1 MRITQHRK
9 LIGNVGVI
17 IILVLIAVVSC
28 AQLLFQ
34 SGVPH
39 TPNEDLAR
47 HVALALN
54 FREALEQGQ
63 YIPRLQPNPVN
74 LPDLPVYQYYGFLSS
89 AVSQVGLWL
98 HFPAV
103 NSVILGVA
111 LCRAVGLMALYFSLK
126 RIGVSAIGSIIA
138 CCAYIF
144 FPYIQTN
151 LYGRV
156 AIPEACAHGLLPL
169 LFLGYVYAITERR
182 WLLPVLLIAL
192 GMVFLALSH
201 PIFLLWGFV
210 AGLVLAI
217 VSLWMSDEYRYFRF
231 AVLIIGLMFGLA
243 ISSFQWY
250 PAFISSVDLN
260 VNFTGSSP
268 YNTAY
273 LTSLSGFIGLPKK
286 FSADSGD
293 YFFTGAIWVLPV
305 IGLAI
310 FLLRKIGN
318 GQNTGLR
325 VVIVASL
332 VAVVLFL
339 FLSLSPVDV
348 WMYLPSATYATQFP
362 YRLLAFVGLFSA
374 ILLGLVLDKMI
385 ISSGL
390 KIVLGGF
397 IMASS
402 GMSLVAPGN
411 IFGPRLLQQSNTEII
426 SAFSSADYAITEKG
440 SVAAGDGWLIK
451 DNLIHLPKSEK
462 GYSVTVRGHLG
473 SVVGAGDLSL
483 WFVNPSDSDS
493 VVSDVFIVNGNR
505 FAHTFGMRG
514 GDQTVR
520 LISSQY
526 VRPSDIDPKS
536 GDMRL
541 LSVMID
547 GLDLNG
553 ASDQLIVPSEI
564 RREVLDGY
572 TRRFSLGNELASD
585 NNNMIRPLILTLPL
599 SYSRFNEVTQEG
611 RKLHARPNHAGLTQV
626 NVDNMSAP
634 VISVYRFPLVS
645 TVVSGTAVIMFLFI
659 SVYCFLI
666 SDNNRRRAI

>member
-1 MRITQHRK
+1 M
-9 LIGNVGVI
+9 
-17 IILVLIAVVSC
+17 ILVLIAVVSC

-34 SGVPH
+34 RGLPH

-63 YIPRLQPNPVN
+63 YIPRLQPNPEN

-98 HFPAV
+98 QFPAV
-103 NSVILGVA
+103 NSVISGVA
-111 LCRAVGLMALYFSLK
+111 LCRAAGLMALFFSLK
-126 RIGVSAIGSIIA
+126 RIGVSVIGSIIA
-138 CCAYIF
+138 GCAYIF

-151 LYGRV
+151 LYGRA
-156 AIPEACAHGLLPL
+156 AIPEACAHGLLPF
-169 LFLGYVYAITERR
+169 LFMGYVYAIAEKR

-192 GMVFLALSH
+192 SMVFLALSH

-210 AGLVLAI
+210 TGLVLAI
-217 VSLWMSDEYRYFRF
+217 VSLWMADENRYFRF

-250 PAFISSVDLN
+250 PAFISSGDLN
-260 VNFTGSSP
+260 VNFTQSSP

-286 FSADSGD
+286 FSADGGD
-293 YFFTGAIWVLPV
+293 YYFTGAVWVLPI

-318 GQNTGLR
+318 SQNTELR

-339 FLSLSPVDV
+339 FLSFSPVDV
-348 WMYLPSATYATQFP
+348 WVYLPSATYAVQFP

-374 ILLGLVLDKMI
+374 ILLGFVFDKMI
-385 ISSGL
+385 TSSGL
-390 KIVLGGF
+390 KIVLGSL
-397 IMASS
+397 IVISS
-402 GMSLVAPGN
+402 GLSLVAPGY
-411 IFGPRLLQQSNTEII
+411 IFGPRLLQQSNTEIV
-426 SAFSSADYAITEKG
+426 STFSSLDYAITEKG
-440 SVAAGDGWLIK
+440 SVVAGDGWLIK

-462 GYSVTVRGHLG
+462 GYSVTIRGRLG
-473 SVVGAGDLSL
+473 AVVGVGDLSL
-483 WFVNPSDSDS
+483 WFVNPSDIDS
-493 VVSDVFIVNGNR
+493 IVSDVFIVNSNR
-505 FAHTFGMRG
+505 FEHTFGMRG

-520 LISSQY
+520 LISSKY
-526 VRPSDIDPKS
+526 VRPSDIDHRS

-547 GLDLNG
+547 GLSLNG
-553 ASDQLIVPSEI
+553 ASEKLIVPSEI
-564 RREVLDGY
+564 RREVLNGY
-572 TRRFSLGNELASD
+572 TRRFSLDNELASD
-585 NNNMIRPLILTLPL
+585 NNMIQPLILTLPL
-599 SYSRFNEVTQEG
+599 SYSRFNEVTQDG

-626 NVDNMSAP
+626 NVDNMSAS
-634 VISVYRFPLVS
+634 VISVYRFPFMS
-645 TVVSGTAVIMFLFI
+645 TIISGTAVMMFLFI
-659 SVYCFLI
+659 SIYCFLI
-666 SDNNRRRAI
+666 SGNNRRRAI